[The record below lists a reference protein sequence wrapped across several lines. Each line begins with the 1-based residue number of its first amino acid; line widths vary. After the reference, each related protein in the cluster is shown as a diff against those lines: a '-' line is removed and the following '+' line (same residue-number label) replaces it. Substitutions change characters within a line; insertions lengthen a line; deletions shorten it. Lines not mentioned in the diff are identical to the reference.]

1 VDYAQ
6 NTLLVLGLKPPGT
19 LNTGRDPAAAVDG
32 LKTYSVLLGFD
43 QILAAGLPALKFYL

>member
-19 LNTGRDPAAAVDG
+19 LNTGRLPAAAVEG
-32 LKTYSVLLGFD
+32 LKTYSEAGFD
-43 QILAAGLPALKFYL
+43 QILGAGLLKFYL